1 MDDDG
6 DHTVVY
12 HIIIVITYDYKYN
25 NIMSTRRDETFSDN
39 SQMKQRIT
47 PATHNYAQVENT

>member
-25 NIMSTRRDETFSDN
+25 NIMSTRRYETFSDN

-47 PATHNYAQVENT
+47 PAAHNCA